1 MHMQNIFYQYELI
14 HKHECESFVVKEVV
28 VA

>member
-1 MHMQNIFYQYELI
+1 MQNIFYQYELI